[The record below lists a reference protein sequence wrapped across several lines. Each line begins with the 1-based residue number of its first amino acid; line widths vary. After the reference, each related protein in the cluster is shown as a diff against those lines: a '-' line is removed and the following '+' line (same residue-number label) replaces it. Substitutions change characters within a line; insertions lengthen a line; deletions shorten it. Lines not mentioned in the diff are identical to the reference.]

1 MSRRTDSPDGL
12 ARLAAAL
19 EYALVSPN
27 VADSN
32 LEPANIVDALASL
45 ARAIHRL
52 ADAIATRPS
61 TGDRP

>member
-1 MSRRTDSPDGL
+1 L